1 MTESQQEYTAHFGKQ
16 TVKIVGNKSEEHIE
30 EVVRRVNIA
39 LNQIKSKP
47 SILSNQKMALLVAV
61 NATSNWLESEAEIAS
76 QREQIERLSRQ
87 KARLESELET
97 LKQSVQQPNLTAFSE
112 GGKLIQA
119 KSQPSYSQ
127 ASRSLLS
134 ESQRQVK
141 AAKMSENKGQS
152 GKKTSKSANPS
163 QGKQKADSS
172 AVYYDPFAAK
182 KAQGLSKTPRD

>member
-16 TVKIVGNKSEEHIE
+16 TVKIVGSKSEEHIE

-39 LNQIKSKP
+39 LNEIKSKP

-61 NATSNWLESEAEIAS
+61 NATSHWLEIEAEIAS

-87 KARLESELET
+87 KARLESELQA
-97 LKQSVQQPNLTAFSE
+97 LKQTIQQPHLTAFSE

-127 ASRSLLS
+127 ASQNLLR
-134 ESQRQVK
+134 ESQSQAK
-141 AAKMSENKGQS
+141 ASENKGQS
-152 GKKTSKSANPS
+152 GKKTSKQAKAN
-163 QGKQKADSS
+163 QGKKKADPSV
-172 AVYYDPFAAK
+172 VYYDPFAAK